1 MEDRFQQWKIE
12 WKMGEPYDPYIAYEK
27 IHMGKSIMV
36 TIVKNN

>member
-27 IHMGKSIMV
+27 ISHGKIDHGDDR
-36 TIVKNN
+36 